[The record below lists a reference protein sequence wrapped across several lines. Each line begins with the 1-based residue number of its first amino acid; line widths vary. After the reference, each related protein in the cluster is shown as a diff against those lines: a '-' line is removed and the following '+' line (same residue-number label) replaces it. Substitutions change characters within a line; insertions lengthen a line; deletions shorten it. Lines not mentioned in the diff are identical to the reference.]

1 MNTRDDRF
9 PEEESA
15 GYAAPLIK
23 ALAVHLVV
31 AMLLFVSFSSAPE
44 FEPAKPIVQAT
55 LVQLD
60 SKSPATNQTDQKIAG
75 ESARTAAPRHEAEEL
90 EQQQQE
96 QQQEQEAAQRAAAAE
111 KQAAAAAAAAAA
123 EAAQAEQEQKAVAAR
138 TEAEQKAKQQ
148 AEEEIKRKADAARKA
163 AEEEARKKAAEA
175 EAAKKK
181 AAEDAK
187 RKAEEDAKKKAAE
200 AAKTK
205 AAEDAKKKAAEDAR
219 KKAEADRVA
228 KQKRE
233 QEDARAK
240 ALAELLAD
248 ETQYQQAQAN
258 NVGDEV
264 AASYEDVI
272 RRYVSAQWR
281 RPPTARN
288 GMVVEVKISMLP
300 TGQITDAVVSRSSG
314 DAGFDQSAVQAV
326 RNVGRIP
333 EMQQL
338 SREDPTTFDRRFR
351 NLTLRFRPEDLSF

>member
-1 MNTRDDRF
+1 M
-9 PEEESA
+9 
-15 GYAAPLIK
+15 
-23 ALAVHLVV
+23 
-31 AMLLFVSFSSAPE
+31 MLFVSFSSAPE

-90 EQQQQE
+90 EQQQQQ
-96 QQQEQEAAQRAAAAE
+96 QQQEQEAAQRAAEAE
-111 KQAAAAAAAAAA
+111 KQAAAAAAEAARAEQERKAAAA
-123 EAAQAEQEQKAVAAR
+123 RA
-138 TEAEQKAKQQ
+138 EAEQKARQQ

-181 AAEDAK
+181 AAEEAK
-187 RKAEEDAKKKAAE
+187 RKAEEAAKQKAAEAARNKAAEEAKKKAAE
-200 AAKTK
+200 EAK
-205 AAEDAKKKAAEDAR
+205 

-228 KQKRE
+228 RQKRE
-233 QEDARAK
+233 QEEARAK
-240 ALAELLAD
+240 ALAELLAE

-258 NVGDEV
+258 QVGDEV

-338 SREDPTTFDRRFR
+338 SRDDPTTFDRRFR